1 MVQILD
7 LGPTGVT
14 LQLLW
19 FYHLLPVVNF
29 HANAV
34 LIDVCDKT
42 HFEIIAL
49 FSGITIAL
57 PDC

>member
-7 LGPTGVT
+7 LVPTGLT

-19 FYHLLPVVNF
+19 LYYSLPVVNF

-49 FSGITIAL
+49 LSGINVAL
-57 PDC
+57 PAC

>member
-7 LGPTGVT
+7 LGPTGLT

-19 FYHLLPVVNF
+19 LYYSLPVVNF

-34 LIDVCDKT
+34 LIDVCDKN

-49 FSGITIAL
+49 LSGINVAL
-57 PDC
+57 PAC